1 MADTK
6 TADKGAASA
15 KGGQAQGAQTQSAN
29 ALEKKGASAVAV
41 KDEPIDPKT
50 GKKTKKKKKKKG
62 GVIFALLLIV
72 LLGAAV
78 AMYMMNLLN
87 VKTYVVNF
95 FITQDGQYQQIMAK
109 NTQLAEQLNKEIAA
123 QDARTA
129 ELDGREETILS
140 KEASIEKQQAKL
152 KEDKAALD
160 EERAAYD
167 DGLLERAQVVTII
180 NNLDAG
186 KAAKMLEE
194 YRSLDEVARIL
205 SELTPTKASAIIEK
219 FSAAVAAQVTEQ
231 MLYMSEMD

>member
-6 TADKGAASA
+6 TTSLGAKSA
-15 KGGQAQGAQTQSAN
+15 V
-29 ALEKKGASAVAV
+29 ALEKKGASEVAL
-41 KDEPIDPKT
+41 KDKPA
-50 GKKTKKKKKKKG
+50 KKPKKKKG
-62 GVIFALLLIV
+62 GIIFALLLIV

-95 FITQDGQYQQIMAK
+95 FITQDAQYQQIMAK
-109 NTQLAEQLNKEIAA
+109 NNQLADQLNKELSAL
-123 QDARTA
+123 DARTL
-129 ELDGREETILS
+129 ELDGREETIAS

-152 KEDKAALD
+152 KEDKAAFD

-167 DGLLERAQVVTII
+167 EGVIERAQVVTII
-180 NNLDAG
+180 NNLDAS

-205 SELTPTKASAIIEK
+205 SELTPAKASAIIEK

-231 MLYMSEMD
+231 MLYMTQAD